1 MDQSKALT
9 AIEILIGE
17 GDTEKALTQL
27 LALLDSNPDF
37 AEFAQTV
44 RINQADLFQIKSQVL
59 RGTISTDNERTAN
72 NQIRDN
78 VFTIIKQVKAGKT
91 TFDEVSI
98 PEPRQAWRYYVAG
111 GVATLALTFLGW
123 NLLNKPA
130 KEGCPQFGKE
140 KTMRVLILPLKKIE
154 GQANASSEVDLSIEI
169 NNLILGDNLLKTRAE
184 ADVNEQYDINK
195 NFPNPSEAAKIGKD
209 CGVEMVVWG
218 KTLVAKDTIEVRYRI
233 VRSATSKDTSAIPNY
248 LNNLKDISLEGVLRS
263 DIKTIA
269 RQLCSVSAMQEG
281 EVDIAANFLSVAS
294 NSKMV
299 ASDAYSNFTLD
310 TSSLLLKAEAYMM
323 SPAKKDS
330 ALQIYNEVLAYYPD
344 NARALRGRGFY
355 HLDHKNYTAAVQDLH
370 SAQPDP
376 TKADPLLLRVRT
388 DAYLHGG
395 WPEFAR
401 RDLEQIKKDTVNDTK
416 QEWINNKERSI
427 QDSIKIYE
435 ALLQE
440 SATTVKSK
448 QPKKRTEAKLNIA
461 RANIAL
467 GNPDEAARYSE
478 NVNASEPTNITALET
493 ALEAYSQNGDIKKAR
508 QTIDNAEK
516 KGVNTKSV
524 KFRPA
529 AIKPLELNKGGGN

>member
-1 MDQSKALT
+1 MDQSKALA

-37 AEFAQTV
+37 EEFAQTV
-44 RINQADLFQIKSQVL
+44 RVNQADFFQIKSQVL

-91 TFDEVSI
+91 TFDEADV

-111 GVATLALTFLGW
+111 GVATLALTLLGW

-130 KEGCPQFGKE
+130 QEGCPQFGKE
-140 KTMRVLILPLKKIE
+140 KTMRVLILPLKKME

-195 NFPNPSEAAKIGKD
+195 NFPNPSEAAAIGKD

-218 KTLVAKDTIEVRYRI
+218 KTLISKDTIEVRYRL
-233 VRSATSKDTSAIPNY
+233 VQSKMPKDTAEIPNY
-248 LNNLKDISLEGVLRS
+248 LNNIKDISLEGVLRS

-269 RQLCSVSAMQEG
+269 RQLCSVIAMQEG

-299 ASDAYSNFTLD
+299 ASDAYPNFAID

-344 NARALRGRGFY
+344 NYRALRGRGFY

-376 TKADPLLLRVRT
+376 KKADPFLLRVRT
-388 DAYLHGG
+388 DAYLQAG
-395 WPEFAR
+395 WPEYAR

-416 QEWINNKERSI
+416 QEWINNKERII

-435 ALLQE
+435 VLLQE
-440 SATTVKSK
+440 SATVAKST

-467 GNPDEAARYSE
+467 GNPDEAVKYSE
-478 NVNASEPTNITALET
+478 NVNIAEPRNKEAIET
-493 ALEAYSQNGDIKKAR
+493 TLEAYAQKGDIEKAR
-508 QTIDNAEK
+508 ETLNKAVR
-516 KGVNTKSV
+516 KGADTKSV

>member
-1 MDQSKALT
+1 MDQSKALA

-37 AEFAQTV
+37 EEFAQTV
-44 RINQADLFQIKSQVL
+44 RINQADFFQIKSQVL

-91 TFDEVSI
+91 TFDEVV

-111 GVATLALTFLGW
+111 GVATLALTLLGW

-195 NFPNPSEAAKIGKD
+195 NFPNPSEAAAIGKD

-218 KTLVAKDTIEVRYRI
+218 KTLISKDTIEVRYRL
-233 VRSATSKDTSAIPNY
+233 VQSKMPKDTSAIPNY
-248 LNNLKDISLEGVLRS
+248 LNNIKDISLEGVLRS
-263 DIKTIA
+263 DVKTIA
-269 RQLCSVSAMQEG
+269 RQLCSVIAMQEG

-299 ASDAYSNFTLD
+299 ASDAYPNFAID

-330 ALQIYNEVLAYYPD
+330 ALQIYNEVLAYYP
-344 NARALRGRGFY
+344 NNYRALRGRGFY

-376 TKADPLLLRVRT
+376 TKADPFLLRVRT
-388 DAYLHGG
+388 DAYLQAG
-395 WPEFAR
+395 WPEYAR

-416 QEWINNKERSI
+416 QEWINNKERI
-427 QDSIKIYE
+427 IRDSIKIYE
-435 ALLQE
+435 VLLQE
-440 SATTVKSK
+440 SATTARST

-467 GNPDEAARYSE
+467 GNPDEAVKYSE
-478 NVNASEPTNITALET
+478 NVNIAEPRNKEAIET
-493 ALEAYSQNGDIKKAR
+493 TLEAYAQKGDIEKAR
-508 QTIDNAEK
+508 ETLSKADR
-516 KGVNTKSV
+516 KGADTKSV

-529 AIKPLELNKGGGN
+529 AIKPLELKQGGGN

>member
-1 MDQSKALT
+1 MDQSKALA

-37 AEFAQTV
+37 EEFAQTV
-44 RINQADLFQIKSQVL
+44 RINQADFFQIKSQIL

-78 VFTIIKQVKAGKT
+78 VFTIIKQVKAGKN
-91 TFDEVSI
+91 TFDEVV

-111 GVATLALTFLGW
+111 GVATLALTLLGW
-123 NLLNKPA
+123 NLLNKSA

-140 KTMRVLILPLKKIE
+140 KTMRVLILPLKKME

-195 NFPNPSEAAKIGKD
+195 NFPNPSEAAAIGKD

-218 KTLVAKDTIEVRYRI
+218 KTLISKDTIEVRYRL
-233 VRSATSKDTSAIPNY
+233 VQSKMPKDTSAIPNY
-248 LNNLKDISLEGVLRS
+248 LNNIKDISLEGVLRS
-263 DIKTIA
+263 DVKTIA
-269 RQLCSVSAMQEG
+269 RQLCSVIAMQEG
-281 EVDIAANFLSVAS
+281 EVDIAANLLSVAS

-299 ASDAYSNFTLD
+299 ASDAYPNITID

-323 SPAKKDS
+323 SKARKDS

-344 NARALRGRGFY
+344 NYRALRGRGFY
-355 HLDHKNYTAAVQDLH
+355 YLDHKNYTAAVQDLH
-370 SAQPDP
+370 LAQPDP
-376 TKADPLLLRVRT
+376 TKADPILLRVRT
-388 DAYLHGG
+388 DAYLEAG
-395 WPEFAR
+395 WPEYAR
-401 RDLEQIKKDTVNDTK
+401 RDLEQIKKDTVNDTRK
-416 QEWINNKERSI
+416 EWINDKERSI
-427 QDSIKIYE
+427 MDSIKIYE
-435 ALLQE
+435 TLLLQ
-440 SATTVKSK
+440 STTVAKST
-448 QPKKRTEAKLNIA
+448 QPKKRIEAKLNIA

-467 GNPDEAARYSE
+467 GNPDEAVKYSE
-478 NVNASEPTNITALET
+478 NVNIAEPRNKEAIET
-493 ALEAYSQNGDIKKAR
+493 TLEAYAQKGDIEKAR
-508 QTIDNAEK
+508 ETINKADR
-516 KGVNTKSV
+516 KGANTKSV

-529 AIKPLELNKGGGN
+529 AIKPLELKQGGGN